1 MDGVRHGVGGRG
13 FEDKKG
19 RGDVFSSYSVYRLKA
34 A

>member
-1 MDGVRHGVGGRG
+1 MDGVRHGVGLSG

-19 RGDVFSSYSVYRLKA
+19 RGDVFSYYSVYRLRA